1 MSAAQH
7 RHIDPKIAERIS
19 AELLAIE
26 REHGV
31 RIVLAV
37 ESGSR
42 AWGFPSQDSDYD
54 VRFIYLR
61 PVADYLTVV
70 PRRDVIE
77 RPVDAVLDV
86 NGWDI
91 RKALQLMLKS
101 NAVLQEWLSSPV
113 RYIDHKQV
121 SRQLKELL
129 DEVADLRT
137 FEYHYEHLAQHGFG
151 EVCAAGNAVRVKSY
165 CYAVRASLALQ
176 WLHVRRRPPPMDLPS
191 LMGGIDLPADLDQ
204 TISRLVDRKALGKE
218 RDTIDRISDLDT
230 FILRTLEQP
239 ASKAGVAA
247 RQDVMTARAD
257 AVLAS
262 IVLGS
267 STSPPR

>member
-1 MSAAQH
+1 MTADGQ
-7 RHIDPKIAERIS
+7 RHVDPQMAERIR
-19 AELLAIE
+19 AELSVIE

-77 RPVDAVLDV
+77 RPVDAILDV

-91 RKALQLMLKS
+91 RKALQLMLRS

-113 RYIDHKQV
+113 RYIDNEPI

-129 DEVADLRT
+129 EEAADMRT
-137 FEYHYEHLAQHGFG
+137 FEYHYDHQAQRSFS

-165 CYAVRASLALQ
+165 CYAIRALLALR
-176 WLHVRRRPPPMDLPS
+176 WLRDRRTPPPMDLLS
-191 LMGGIDLPADLDQ
+191 LMAGVDLPPELGQ
-204 TISRLVDRKALGKE
+204 EICRLVDRKACGGRARHNRPYFRSRYLYLAHSGGATRKLG
-218 RDTIDRISDLDT
+218 RWHSQT
-230 FILRTLEQP
+230 
-239 ASKAGVAA
+239 
-247 RQDVMTARAD
+247 
-257 AVLAS
+257 
-262 IVLGS
+262 
-267 STSPPR
+267 